1 MRINPTIRLAQPG
14 DIDEIILLCKA
25 HAAYEKTE
33 YRLTNQKESLL
44 NDLFLETPK
53 LYCIV
58 VVYDHVI
65 IGYATYMKQYSTWNA
80 EEYIYM
86 DCIFLKEYARGLG
99 LGGKIIYRIQE
110 EGKKMGCTLIQW
122 QTPNFNTRAIK
133 FYKRIGA
140 VPKLKER
147 FFMNVD
153 L

>member
-1 MRINPTIRLAQPG
+1 MKINPTIRLAQPE
-14 DIDEIILLCKA
+14 DIDEIILLCET
-25 HAAYEKTE
+25 HAAYEKAE
-33 YRLTNQKESLL
+33 YRLTNQKENLL
-44 NDLFLETPK
+44 NDLFLEAPK

-58 VVYDHVI
+58 AVYDYVI
-65 IGYATYMKQYSTWNA
+65 VGYATYMKQYSTWDA

-99 LGGKIIYRIQE
+99 LGEKIMNKIQK

-140 VPKLKER
+140 ISKPKER
-147 FFMNVD
+147 FFLNNSF
-153 L
+153 